1 MGRVRNMDE
10 TALVK
15 IFRRLCQ
22 GSKESVQSGLEL
34 DEFDNY
40 MHVERPIDK
49 AVRDTMDEIR
59 VEGGGILFL
68 AGSAGDGKSHMIS
81 TLKKEYTD
89 FEFRNDASESPWP
102 NVESIDA
109 LKIFLNNYKDV
120 TLHTTTTKML
130 VAINMGKLSAFI
142 DDDEVQTEFSEIAN
156 CAKTLFDEDNLRHKE
171 TNRVRIVS
179 FANHQ
184 IFELFPECKDSIY
197 PVDSFF
203 IKKVLC
209 KITDDSCGNLFRTA
223 FNNSKPIGVDFDPC
237 YINYQLLSIPAIQD
251 SIIKIII
258 EAIIRFKLMLTPRE
272 LFDFIYRIVIPD
284 TYATFDL
291 TKDFF
296 KSLLPN
302 LLFEGGENKIM
313 KCLAMLDPLKYGSIE
328 HNDYLAE
335 LFTSVTI
342 PKEECFSILKSEL
355 HPRFFEILDEYYKNN
370 RYNIGDISKL
380 LFRMKHL
387 MKYHSES
394 VEYRSFL
401 SILCGYYD
409 NDEDRLFPLYETIQ
423 RSIPHLYGSYTDKQN
438 LVPLDIQGKEYKM
451 FVSCDNLRPV
461 PQEAVPSDV
470 NNRNK
475 FVVEIDSFWKVN
487 TPVPPL
493 KVEYQ
498 LYEYLCK
505 IQCGK
510 LAQMDDR
517 NHNLLFY
524 GFISN
529 LVQQTDFKEKV
540 IILTSDNQQLTLSR
554 TFGKKIT
561 LK

>member
-1 MGRVRNMDE
+1 MTNFFGHKDLNEIPVFFSTDNNYLPYLDVAIRSLIKN
-10 TALVK
+10 A
-15 IFRRLCQ
+15 
-22 GSKESVQSGLEL
+22 SKEH
-34 DEFDNY
+34 NY
-40 MHVERPIDK
+40 
-49 AVRDTMDEIR
+49 
-59 VEGGGILFL
+59 
-68 AGSAGDGKSHMIS
+68 
-81 TLKKEYTD
+81 
-89 FEFRNDASESPWP
+89 
-102 NVESIDA
+102 
-109 LKIFLNNYKDV
+109 
-120 TLHTTTTKML
+120 
-130 VAINMGKLSAFI
+130 
-142 DDDEVQTEFSEIAN
+142 
-156 CAKTLFDEDNLRHKE
+156 
-171 TNRVRIVS
+171 RIVILNTGLDREKMDKIKALS
-179 FANHQ
+179 SDQFIINFVDVSHAVDDIKHQ
-184 IFELFPECKDSIY
+184 LRNVYHFGLATYYRLFIEELFPEYDKILYLDCDI
-197 PVDSFF
+197 V
-203 IKKVLC
+203 VL
-209 KITDDSCGNLFRTA
+209 
-223 FNNSKPIGVDFDPC
+223 
-237 YINYQLLSIPAIQD
+237 
-251 SIIKIII
+251 
-258 EAIIRFKLMLTPRE
+258 
-272 LFDFIYRIVIPD
+272 
-284 TYATFDL
+284 
-291 TKDFF
+291 
-296 KSLLPN
+296 
-302 LLFEGGENKIM
+302 
-313 KCLAMLDPLKYGSIE
+313 
-328 HNDYLAE
+328 
-335 LFTSVTI
+335 
-342 PKEECFSILKSEL
+342 
-355 HPRFFEILDEYYKNN
+355 
-370 RYNIGDISKL
+370 GDISKL

-451 FVSCDNLRPV
+451 FVSCDNLRPA
-461 PQEAVPSDV
+461 PQEAVPFDI

-554 TFGKKIT
+554 TFGKKVT